1 MSKKE
6 CKRVPSYAIRH
17 LIQSLKEK
25 GRTCRK
31 GAEQRIDREI
41 LICDPE
47 EEYVR
52 RLAEALLLKKE
63 VTAGVRICSSPE
75 MVQELLKIG
84 LIKVLLISE
93 DVPYE
98 KRKQIF
104 TGKRIILTRQ
114 HCVDLGEE
122 ETELRKYQPVDGL
135 MTGILKGL
143 QEEKFPGSCA
153 DNGNGRILG
162 VYSPVHRIGKTT
174 FSLKLGKALAQSEDV
189 LYLNLETYAGMGGY
203 FRDQDAP
210 DLANVLYYA
219 KQERDDI
226 GIRIASMVKRMGDL
240 DYIPP
245 MKVWTDL
252 RAVHT
257 EEWKTLFERLIS
269 QSVYSVIILDIGNG
283 MEDVFQLLRLCDQI
297 LMPCA
302 EDVYAMAK
310 IAQYQHMLKVLRY
323 QELESR
329 TMYINMGKNMRQTVK
344 ETVEL
349 LKESTEKRFSMRRAE
364 QLHEEIL
371 AQMDLSK
378 EASDEELLELIH
390 RILEEKSKE
399 EFIPLGEKAILGRE
413 LFNAFRKLDILQELI
428 EDEEITEIMING
440 TQPIFIERN
449 GRIYETDKKFL
460 SKGKLEDVVQQMVAG
475 CNRVVNEATP
485 IVDARLEDGSRVNVV
500 LPPVALNG
508 PIVTIRK
515 FPKSRITMETMIDT
529 GSIGK
534 EAAAM
539 LIQAVKAKYNIFI
552 SGGTGSGKTTF
563 LNVLSDFIPKEE
575 RIITIEDSAE
585 LQITGI
591 PNLVRLEARNANVEG
606 TGEINIR
613 DLIRTALRMRPERI
627 IVGEVR
633 GKEALDMLQA
643 FICTI

>member
-245 MKVWTDL
+245 MKVPSIIRPSNLKGFSLLDSVKLEYVIDVVKHDL
-252 RAVHT
+252 Q
-257 EEWKTLFERLIS
+257 E
-269 QSVYSVIILDIGNG
+269 ILGTNN
-283 MEDVFQLLRLCDQI
+283 L
-297 LMPCA
+297 
-302 EDVYAMAK
+302 
-310 IAQYQHMLKVLRY
+310 
-323 QELESR
+323 
-329 TMYINMGKNMRQTVK
+329 
-344 ETVEL
+344 
-349 LKESTEKRFSMRRAE
+349 E
-364 QLHEEIL
+364 QLIV
-371 AQMDLSK
+371 K
-378 EASDEELLELIH
+378 
-390 RILEEKSKE
+390 
-399 EFIPLGEKAILGRE
+399 
-413 LFNAFRKLDILQELI
+413 
-428 EDEEITEIMING
+428 
-440 TQPIFIERN
+440 
-449 GRIYETDKKFL
+449 
-460 SKGKLEDVVQQMVAG
+460 KLEINANKSV
-475 CNRVVNEATP
+475 P
-485 IVDARLEDGSRVNVV
+485 SRVNADAITE
-500 LPPVALNG
+500 LMARALLKPDAQQIEHCHG
-508 PIVTIRK
+508 V
-515 FPKSRITMETMIDT
+515 
-529 GSIGK
+529 
-534 EAAAM
+534 
-539 LIQAVKAKYNIFI
+539 NIH
-552 SGGTGSGKTTF
+552 
-563 LNVLSDFIPKEE
+563 
-575 RIITIEDSAE
+575 
-585 LQITGI
+585 
-591 PNLVRLEARNANVEG
+591 EARTIKTKIIDGFKTARDS
-606 TGEINIR
+606 TGRYQCKFYRKASN
-613 DLIRTALRMRPERI
+613 
-627 IVGEVR
+627 
-633 GKEALDMLQA
+633 ALDVLLNKQA
-643 FICTI
+643 

>member
-84 LIKVLLISE
+84 LI
-93 DVPYE
+93 
-98 KRKQIF
+98 
-104 TGKRIILTRQ
+104 
-114 HCVDLGEE
+114 
-122 ETELRKYQPVDGL
+122 
-135 MTGILKGL
+135 
-143 QEEKFPGSCA
+143 
-153 DNGNGRILG
+153 
-162 VYSPVHRIGKTT
+162 
-174 FSLKLGKALAQSEDV
+174 
-189 LYLNLETYAGMGGY
+189 
-203 FRDQDAP
+203 
-210 DLANVLYYA
+210 NVLYYA

-283 MEDVFQLLRLCDQI
+283 MEDVFQMLRLCDQI

-349 LKESTEKRFSMRRAE
+349 LKESTEKRFFYAE
-364 QLHEEIL
+364 
-371 AQMDLSK
+371 
-378 EASDEELLELIH
+378 
-390 RILEEKSKE
+390 
-399 EFIPLGEKAILGRE
+399 GR
-413 LFNAFRKLDILQELI
+413 
-428 EDEEITEIMING
+428 
-440 TQPIFIERN
+440 
-449 GRIYETDKKFL
+449 
-460 SKGKLEDVVQQMVAG
+460 
-475 CNRVVNEATP
+475 
-485 IVDARLEDGSRVNVV
+485 
-500 LPPVALNG
+500 
-508 PIVTIRK
+508 
-515 FPKSRITMETMIDT
+515 
-529 GSIGK
+529 
-534 EAAAM
+534 
-539 LIQAVKAKYNIFI
+539 
-552 SGGTGSGKTTF
+552 TT
-563 LNVLSDFIPKEE
+563 S
-575 RIITIEDSAE
+575 
-585 LQITGI
+585 
-591 PNLVRLEARNANVEG
+591 
-606 TGEINIR
+606 
-613 DLIRTALRMRPERI
+613 
-627 IVGEVR
+627 
-633 GKEALDMLQA
+633 
-643 FICTI
+643 

>member
-283 MEDVFQLLRLCDQI
+283 MEYTKERYGETEYVFVKKDDPTKPYQYGMIQ
-297 LMPCA
+297 
-302 EDVYAMAK
+302 
-310 IAQYQHMLKVLRY
+310 AQV
-323 QELESR
+323 
-329 TMYINMGKNMRQTVK
+329 MRMIRQK
-344 ETVEL
+344 DIRDDNGEL
-349 LKESTEKRFSMRRAE
+349 LKFGTHIFRHCYGKKLTELHIEDWMIARLLGHKTLQSVHHYRRIGNKVMADE
-364 QLHEEIL
+364 TRKTREK
-371 AQMDLSK
+371 MDLILMDIIK
-378 EASDEELLELIH
+378 GWDGYEL
-390 RILEEKSKE
+390 
-399 EFIPLGEKAILGRE
+399 
-413 LFNAFRKLDILQELI
+413 
-428 EDEEITEIMING
+428 
-440 TQPIFIERN
+440 
-449 GRIYETDKKFL
+449 
-460 SKGKLEDVVQQMVAG
+460 
-475 CNRVVNEATP
+475 
-485 IVDARLEDGSRVNVV
+485 
-500 LPPVALNG
+500 
-508 PIVTIRK
+508 
-515 FPKSRITMETMIDT
+515 
-529 GSIGK
+529 
-534 EAAAM
+534 
-539 LIQAVKAKYNIFI
+539 
-552 SGGTGSGKTTF
+552 
-563 LNVLSDFIPKEE
+563 
-575 RIITIEDSAE
+575 
-585 LQITGI
+585 
-591 PNLVRLEARNANVEG
+591 
-606 TGEINIR
+606 
-613 DLIRTALRMRPERI
+613 
-627 IVGEVR
+627 
-633 GKEALDMLQA
+633 
-643 FICTI
+643 

>member
-104 TGKRIILTRQ
+104 AGKRIILTRQ

-283 MEDVFQLLRLCDQI
+283 MEDVFQLLRPCDQI

-349 LKESTEKRFSMRRAE
+349 LKESTEKRFFYAE
-364 QLHEEIL
+364 
-371 AQMDLSK
+371 
-378 EASDEELLELIH
+378 
-390 RILEEKSKE
+390 
-399 EFIPLGEKAILGRE
+399 GR
-413 LFNAFRKLDILQELI
+413 
-428 EDEEITEIMING
+428 
-440 TQPIFIERN
+440 
-449 GRIYETDKKFL
+449 
-460 SKGKLEDVVQQMVAG
+460 
-475 CNRVVNEATP
+475 
-485 IVDARLEDGSRVNVV
+485 
-500 LPPVALNG
+500 
-508 PIVTIRK
+508 
-515 FPKSRITMETMIDT
+515 
-529 GSIGK
+529 
-534 EAAAM
+534 
-539 LIQAVKAKYNIFI
+539 
-552 SGGTGSGKTTF
+552 TT
-563 LNVLSDFIPKEE
+563 S
-575 RIITIEDSAE
+575 
-585 LQITGI
+585 
-591 PNLVRLEARNANVEG
+591 
-606 TGEINIR
+606 
-613 DLIRTALRMRPERI
+613 
-627 IVGEVR
+627 
-633 GKEALDMLQA
+633 
-643 FICTI
+643 

>member
-226 GIRIASMVKRMGDL
+226 GIRIASMVNEWV
-240 DYIPP
+240 I
-245 MKVWTDL
+245 WT
-252 RAVHT
+252 
-257 EEWKTLFERLIS
+257 IS
-269 QSVYSVIILDIGNG
+269 
-283 MEDVFQLLRLCDQI
+283 
-297 LMPCA
+297 
-302 EDVYAMAK
+302 
-310 IAQYQHMLKVLRY
+310 
-323 QELESR
+323 
-329 TMYINMGKNMRQTVK
+329 RQ
-344 ETVEL
+344 
-349 LKESTEKRFSMRRAE
+349 
-364 QLHEEIL
+364 
-371 AQMDLSK
+371 
-378 EASDEELLELIH
+378 
-390 RILEEKSKE
+390 
-399 EFIPLGEKAILGRE
+399 
-413 LFNAFRKLDILQELI
+413 
-428 EDEEITEIMING
+428 
-440 TQPIFIERN
+440 
-449 GRIYETDKKFL
+449 
-460 SKGKLEDVVQQMVAG
+460 
-475 CNRVVNEATP
+475 
-485 IVDARLEDGSRVNVV
+485 
-500 LPPVALNG
+500 
-508 PIVTIRK
+508 
-515 FPKSRITMETMIDT
+515 
-529 GSIGK
+529 
-534 EAAAM
+534 
-539 LIQAVKAKYNIFI
+539 
-552 SGGTGSGKTTF
+552 
-563 LNVLSDFIPKEE
+563 
-575 RIITIEDSAE
+575 
-585 LQITGI
+585 
-591 PNLVRLEARNANVEG
+591 
-606 TGEINIR
+606 
-613 DLIRTALRMRPERI
+613 
-627 IVGEVR
+627 
-633 GKEALDMLQA
+633 
-643 FICTI
+643 

>member
-1 MSKKE
+1 MSWNSGSCHALWDYVLSVYVGVAQNVFFWFKAMDKGKSGAYNTSLQERQSNKLENQKISFSSIYILINTVSKKE

-47 EEYVR
+47 EEYVK
-52 RLAEALLLKKE
+52 RLAKALLLKKE

-283 MEDVFQLLRLCDQI
+283 MEDVFQLLRMCDQI

-349 LKESTEKRFSMRRAE
+349 LKESTEKRFFYAE
-364 QLHEEIL
+364 
-371 AQMDLSK
+371 
-378 EASDEELLELIH
+378 
-390 RILEEKSKE
+390 
-399 EFIPLGEKAILGRE
+399 GR
-413 LFNAFRKLDILQELI
+413 
-428 EDEEITEIMING
+428 
-440 TQPIFIERN
+440 
-449 GRIYETDKKFL
+449 
-460 SKGKLEDVVQQMVAG
+460 
-475 CNRVVNEATP
+475 
-485 IVDARLEDGSRVNVV
+485 
-500 LPPVALNG
+500 
-508 PIVTIRK
+508 
-515 FPKSRITMETMIDT
+515 
-529 GSIGK
+529 
-534 EAAAM
+534 
-539 LIQAVKAKYNIFI
+539 
-552 SGGTGSGKTTF
+552 TT
-563 LNVLSDFIPKEE
+563 S
-575 RIITIEDSAE
+575 
-585 LQITGI
+585 
-591 PNLVRLEARNANVEG
+591 
-606 TGEINIR
+606 
-613 DLIRTALRMRPERI
+613 
-627 IVGEVR
+627 
-633 GKEALDMLQA
+633 
-643 FICTI
+643 

>member
-297 LMPCA
+297 LICSTYGHTLVLFTSYSLMGSVYQILRDSLPFPMVEVWRNAQEEIMRFKTLENAVLFAAGSCWEGVDFPGDIVSSLIIVRLPFA
-302 EDVYAMAK
+302 VPDPLREAEKERYATLPEYIRDIIVPDMQKKLRQGFGRAIRTESDTCVVSILDHRAVAGGRYHEDVLCALPACQMA
-310 IAQYQHMLKVLRY
+310 
-323 QELESR
+323 ES
-329 TMYINMGKNMRQTVK
+329 
-344 ETVEL
+344 
-349 LKESTEKRFSMRRAE
+349 
-364 QLHEEIL
+364 
-371 AQMDLSK
+371 
-378 EASDEELLELIH
+378 
-390 RILEEKSKE
+390 
-399 EFIPLGEKAILGRE
+399 
-413 LFNAFRKLDILQELI
+413 I
-428 EDEEITEIMING
+428 ED
-440 TQPIFIERN
+440 
-449 GRIYETDKKFL
+449 
-460 SKGKLEDVVQQMVAG
+460 
-475 CNRVVNEATP
+475 
-485 IVDARLEDGSRVNVV
+485 
-500 LPPVALNG
+500 
-508 PIVTIRK
+508 
-515 FPKSRITMETMIDT
+515 
-529 GSIGK
+529 
-534 EAAAM
+534 
-539 LIQAVKAKYNIFI
+539 
-552 SGGTGSGKTTF
+552 
-563 LNVLSDFIPKEE
+563 
-575 RIITIEDSAE
+575 
-585 LQITGI
+585 
-591 PNLVRLEARNANVEG
+591 VE
-606 TGEINIR
+606 
-613 DLIRTALRMRPERI
+613 
-627 IVGEVR
+627 
-633 GKEALDMLQA
+633 A
-643 FICTI
+643 FIRRQKQEGYYM

>member
-122 ETELRKYQPVDGL
+122 ETELRKYQPV
-135 MTGILKGL
+135 
-143 QEEKFPGSCA
+143 
-153 DNGNGRILG
+153 NGNGRILG

-226 GIRIASMVKRMGDL
+226 GIRIPSMVKTMGAL

-344 ETVEL
+344 ETAEI
-349 LKESTEKRFSMRRAE
+349 LKESTEKRFFYAE
-364 QLHEEIL
+364 
-371 AQMDLSK
+371 
-378 EASDEELLELIH
+378 
-390 RILEEKSKE
+390 
-399 EFIPLGEKAILGRE
+399 GR
-413 LFNAFRKLDILQELI
+413 
-428 EDEEITEIMING
+428 
-440 TQPIFIERN
+440 
-449 GRIYETDKKFL
+449 
-460 SKGKLEDVVQQMVAG
+460 
-475 CNRVVNEATP
+475 
-485 IVDARLEDGSRVNVV
+485 
-500 LPPVALNG
+500 
-508 PIVTIRK
+508 
-515 FPKSRITMETMIDT
+515 
-529 GSIGK
+529 
-534 EAAAM
+534 
-539 LIQAVKAKYNIFI
+539 
-552 SGGTGSGKTTF
+552 TT
-563 LNVLSDFIPKEE
+563 S
-575 RIITIEDSAE
+575 
-585 LQITGI
+585 
-591 PNLVRLEARNANVEG
+591 
-606 TGEINIR
+606 
-613 DLIRTALRMRPERI
+613 
-627 IVGEVR
+627 
-633 GKEALDMLQA
+633 
-643 FICTI
+643 

>member
-1 MSKKE
+1 M
-6 CKRVPSYAIRH
+6 
-17 LIQSLKEK
+17 
-25 GRTCRK
+25 
-31 GAEQRIDREI
+31 
-41 LICDPE
+41 
-47 EEYVR
+47 
-52 RLAEALLLKKE
+52 KKE

-104 TGKRIILTRQ
+104 AGKRIILTRQ

-203 FRDQDAP
+203 FRDQDTP

-297 LMPCA
+297 LMPCS

-310 IAQYQHMLKVLRY
+310 ITQYQHMLKVLQY

-349 LKESTEKRFSMRRAE
+349 LKESTEKRFFYAE
-364 QLHEEIL
+364 
-371 AQMDLSK
+371 
-378 EASDEELLELIH
+378 
-390 RILEEKSKE
+390 
-399 EFIPLGEKAILGRE
+399 GR
-413 LFNAFRKLDILQELI
+413 
-428 EDEEITEIMING
+428 
-440 TQPIFIERN
+440 
-449 GRIYETDKKFL
+449 
-460 SKGKLEDVVQQMVAG
+460 
-475 CNRVVNEATP
+475 
-485 IVDARLEDGSRVNVV
+485 
-500 LPPVALNG
+500 
-508 PIVTIRK
+508 
-515 FPKSRITMETMIDT
+515 
-529 GSIGK
+529 
-534 EAAAM
+534 
-539 LIQAVKAKYNIFI
+539 
-552 SGGTGSGKTTF
+552 TT
-563 LNVLSDFIPKEE
+563 S
-575 RIITIEDSAE
+575 
-585 LQITGI
+585 
-591 PNLVRLEARNANVEG
+591 
-606 TGEINIR
+606 
-613 DLIRTALRMRPERI
+613 
-627 IVGEVR
+627 
-633 GKEALDMLQA
+633 
-643 FICTI
+643 

>member
-210 DLANVLYYA
+210 DLAKCSLLC
-219 KQERDDI
+219 KT
-226 GIRIASMVKRMGDL
+226 GKR
-240 DYIPP
+240 
-245 MKVWTDL
+245 
-252 RAVHT
+252 
-257 EEWKTLFERLIS
+257 
-269 QSVYSVIILDIGNG
+269 
-283 MEDVFQLLRLCDQI
+283 
-297 LMPCA
+297 
-302 EDVYAMAK
+302 
-310 IAQYQHMLKVLRY
+310 
-323 QELESR
+323 
-329 TMYINMGKNMRQTVK
+329 
-344 ETVEL
+344 
-349 LKESTEKRFSMRRAE
+349 
-364 QLHEEIL
+364 
-371 AQMDLSK
+371 
-378 EASDEELLELIH
+378 
-390 RILEEKSKE
+390 
-399 EFIPLGEKAILGRE
+399 
-413 LFNAFRKLDILQELI
+413 
-428 EDEEITEIMING
+428 
-440 TQPIFIERN
+440 
-449 GRIYETDKKFL
+449 
-460 SKGKLEDVVQQMVAG
+460 
-475 CNRVVNEATP
+475 
-485 IVDARLEDGSRVNVV
+485 
-500 LPPVALNG
+500 
-508 PIVTIRK
+508 
-515 FPKSRITMETMIDT
+515 
-529 GSIGK
+529 
-534 EAAAM
+534 
-539 LIQAVKAKYNIFI
+539 
-552 SGGTGSGKTTF
+552 
-563 LNVLSDFIPKEE
+563 
-575 RIITIEDSAE
+575 
-585 LQITGI
+585 
-591 PNLVRLEARNANVEG
+591 
-606 TGEINIR
+606 
-613 DLIRTALRMRPERI
+613 
-627 IVGEVR
+627 
-633 GKEALDMLQA
+633 
-643 FICTI
+643 

>member
-135 MTGILKGL
+135 MTRILKGL

-189 LYLNLETYAGMGGY
+189 LYLNLEDYAGFEELMGKQFSGDISDLMY
-203 FRDQDAP
+203 FSGSGKGNLISKLGGLVQTI
-210 DLANVLYYA
+210 NN
-219 KQERDDI
+219 
-226 GIRIASMVKRMGDL
+226 L

-245 MKVWTDL
+245 AFSPFDL
-252 RAVHT
+252 RSIKCS
-257 EEWKTLFERLIS
+257 EW
-269 QSVYSVIILDIGNG
+269 
-283 MEDVFQLLRLCDQI
+283 
-297 LMPCA
+297 
-302 EDVYAMAK
+302 
-310 IAQYQHMLKVLRY
+310 
-323 QELESR
+323 
-329 TMYINMGKNMRQTVK
+329 
-344 ETVEL
+344 
-349 LKESTEKRFSMRRAE
+349 
-364 QLHEEIL
+364 
-371 AQMDLSK
+371 
-378 EASDEELLELIH
+378 
-390 RILEEKSKE
+390 
-399 EFIPLGEKAILGRE
+399 LG
-413 LFNAFRKLDILQELI
+413 LI
-428 EDEEITEIMING
+428 EDLCAYSSYEVILLDLGEQVDNLPEILKRCGKIYMPVREDSMAVTKILQYEKVMAARDQEE
-440 TQPIFIERN
+440 
-449 GRIYETDKKFL
+449 
-460 SKGKLEDVVQQMVAG
+460 
-475 CNRVVNEATP
+475 
-485 IVDARLEDGSRVNVV
+485 V
-500 LPPVALNG
+500 L
-508 PIVTIRK
+508 
-515 FPKSRITMETMIDT
+515 
-529 GSIGK
+529 
-534 EAAAM
+534 
-539 LIQAVKAKYNIFI
+539 
-552 SGGTGSGKTTF
+552 GKTIKLKLPF
-563 LNVLSDFIPKEE
+563 HSSFGKKENYVEQLIWSELGDYVREILRKE
-575 RIITIEDSAE
+575 RE
-585 LQITGI
+585 
-591 PNLVRLEARNANVEG
+591 
-606 TGEINIR
+606 
-613 DLIRTALRMRPERI
+613 
-627 IVGEVR
+627 
-633 GKEALDMLQA
+633 
-643 FICTI
+643 